1 SHFRNHAR
9 EQTSATFG
17 PWAAAPSRRILPRG
31 DDIVVAV
38 GLVAATRRPTAE
50 EEQSLSPLVL
60 RAAPLRWRTKR
71 SSPPRGGGGPRA
83 HGAAAGRAPLRS
95 RCAPTP
101 PARWTWSPSS
111 NEDPDEARVLQH
123 GHGHGDGARWGS
135 QEMPMPM
142 LPRPLGAR
150 SDWDFGANLTVATR

>member
-1 SHFRNHAR
+1 LRIRKARHVQGNIGASSASYPNRNAR
-9 EQTSATFG
+9 ALSCPIFATTQ
-17 PWAAAPSRRILPRG
+17 

-111 NEDPDEARVLQH
+111 RRSGRTRVKGPQ
-123 GHGHGDGARWGS
+123 DT
-135 QEMPMPM
+135 QI
-142 LPRPLGAR
+142 
-150 SDWDFGANLTVATR
+150 NT